1 MSLNGSLYTWFLMY
15 DGKEKTECGETEI
28 LRFSKI
34 MCSPNTVMHL
44 QIHTQHMV
52 LHREDIQSQ
61 IPVRNSGK

>member
-1 MSLNGSLYTWFLMY
+1 MME
-15 DGKEKTECGETEI
+15 GKKTECGETEI

-52 LHREDIQSQ
+52 LHREGIQSQ